1 MRIKNTPAKGY
12 KADFAGFELDTSKIE
27 LHSSDKRNILL
38 PYSGELPD
46 KLRDND
52 GAYISINLAAGL
64 RIGICL
70 VAKDGKK
77 ERRYSVAAMAQEI
90 NDLLDSFFL
99 VDKGDNT
106 CHTRWDTGLSHFW
119 LGTYQDAYSHWR
131 RFVVEGHG
139 MDGLI
144 DQLSPEA
151 LKQVVLYIGEYG
163 KTA

>member
-1 MRIKNTPAKGY
+1 MHIKDSPVKGY
-12 KADFAGFELDTSKIE
+12 KTDFAGFVLDASKIE

-52 GAYISINLAAGL
+52 GAYISINLAVGL

-70 VAKDGKK
+70 VIKEGKK
-77 ERRYSVAAMAQEI
+77 KRHYSVAATAQEV
-90 NDLLDSFFL
+90 NDILFPFFFED
-99 VDKGDNT
+99 VGNNKY
-106 CHTRWDTGLSHFW
+106 HTRFGDGLNNYW
-119 LGTYQDAYSHWR
+119 LGNYQSSYTHWR
-131 RFVVEGHG
+131 RFVYEGHG

-151 LKQVVLYIGEYG
+151 LKQVVLCIGEYG